1 LGASLR
7 CGFVTLRR
15 LFQNDADSL
24 RPLRLQTINGAGS
37 VMRLAWSSLF
47 FSVLALTTTLSS
59 TGCKRRYE
67 VGDKVLVEW
76 EKNTYPAVIL
86 ETNGPTKIKVHY
98 EGYDPIWDETVPG
111 TRIKGFNDG
120 TAPRPEPPPKVR
132 AKALQ
137 AAQTNVYKIG
147 DRVRVEWHGAMY
159 PAIIVGIV
167 GQERYRIHFEGYGD
181 EWDDTVGLNRIQQR

>member
-1 LGASLR
+1 MYNNAVSLR
-7 CGFVTLRR
+7 RWPLHIIYVAG
-15 LFQNDADSL
+15 LF
-24 RPLRLQTINGAGS
+24 
-37 VMRLAWSSLF
+37 MRIARSSLW
-47 FSVLALTTTLSS
+47 FSALALSLAVASP
-59 TGCKRRYE
+59 GCKRRYE

-98 EGYDPIWDETVPG
+98 EGYDPIWDEVVPRD
-111 TRIKGFNDG
+111 RIKGFNEG
-120 TAPRPEPPPKVR
+120 NAPHPEPPPKVR

-147 DRVRVEWHGAMY
+147 DRVRVEWHGTMY
-159 PAIIVGIV
+159 PAVIVGIV